1 MVCTRVLLSL
11 YTRLLGLVGNLAL
24 LITLAVILR
33 EQYGEASLNMDTHLT
48 YWPSCLV
55 HNPLTSMISEKAQSL
70 FVQLGNPLI
79 ETRRPMSDEAGKPA

>member
-11 YTRLLGLVGNLAL
+11 HTRLLGLVGNLAL
-24 LITLAVILR
+24 LITLRA
-33 EQYGEASLNMDTHLT
+33 QYGEASLNMDTHLT
-48 YWPSCLV
+48 YWPLSLV
-55 HNPLTSMISEKAQSL
+55 HNPLTSMTSEKAQSL